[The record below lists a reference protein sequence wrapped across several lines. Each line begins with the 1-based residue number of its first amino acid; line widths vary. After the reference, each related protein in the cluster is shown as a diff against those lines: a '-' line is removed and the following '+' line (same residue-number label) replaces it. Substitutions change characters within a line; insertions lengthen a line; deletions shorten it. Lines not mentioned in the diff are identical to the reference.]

1 MKILTKVAHALQT
14 VFCHHAEEVNRETR
28 AVIRRRK
35 FTPASL
41 AESFILALLAKP
53 EANGEDIALMAA
65 ACGVNIS
72 PQAVEQRYSPRLCD
86 FFRVLLTKMVGMVIQ
101 TDEAIAEI
109 LERFTEVRLIDSS
122 SIQLPDC
129 MEEEFPAC
137 GGRGSGGRSVM
148 KLQTELD
155 LRGGQITCIQPEP
168 GKSPDQGTQR
178 QTVTLPQGSL
188 RIADLGYF
196 SISVLQT
203 IQLAKAYYLTRLQHS
218 IKIHVEQKKHSLV
231 EWLNRQQTQVV
242 DQMVELGSQHR
253 LSCRLIA
260 WRVPP
265 EIANRRRAKL
275 RAHAVNKTGR
285 QPSAASLAACD
296 WEFLVTNLTAEQL
309 TIKEAIVLYRS
320 RWQIELLFKRWKS
333 YCQIDRLD
341 GRTDIMTM
349 TRLWAR
355 LCGAVV
361 QHWLI
366 VTTGWS
372 PRLTLSFDKL
382 AKLIPSIVS
391 ELASNLKELAQ
402 LVTVLCKLK
411 TQAAIR
417 CKRTKRRKRPGTIEL
432 LRNPE
437 LLDYA
442 LT

>member
-1 MKILTKVAHALQT
+1 VTLS
-14 VFCHHAEEVNRETR
+14 R
-28 AVIRRRK
+28 
-35 FTPASL
+35 
-41 AESFILALLAKP
+41 SFILALLKNP
-53 EANGEDIALMAA
+53 EANGEEIALMAA
-65 ACGVNIS
+65 ACGVKVS
-72 PQAVEQRYSPRLCD
+72 PQAVEQRYSQRLCD
-86 FFRVLLTKMVGMVIQ
+86 FFRVLLGRLVGTVIQ
-101 TDEAIAEI
+101 SDEAFAEI
-109 LERFTEVRLIDSS
+109 LERFSEVRLIDSS

-137 GGRGSGGRSVM
+137 GGRGLGGRSVM

-155 LRGGQITCIQPEP
+155 LRRGQITCIQPEP
-168 GKSPDQGTQR
+168 GKSPDQGSQR
-178 QTVTLPQGSL
+178 QKVTLPQGSL

-196 SISVLQT
+196 SIPVLRE
-203 IQLAKAYYLTRLQHS
+203 IQFAKAYFLTRIQHVT
-218 IKIHVEQKKHSLV
+218 KIYVDAKECCLV
-231 EWLNRQQTQVV
+231 EWLNRQDTQVV
-242 DQMVELGSQHR
+242 DQMVELGRQHR

-275 RAHAVNKTGR
+275 RANTVDKTGR

-341 GRTDIMTM
+341 GRTDIVTM
-349 TRLWAR
+349 TRCWAR
-355 LCGAVV
+355 LCGAVI

-372 PRLTLSFDKL
+372 PMLNFSFDKL
-382 AKLIPSIVS
+382 AKLIPDILS
-391 ELASNLKELAQ
+391 ELASNLEDLDQIVA
-402 LVTVLCKLK
+402 VLSKLK
-411 TQAAIR
+411 TQAEIR
-417 CKRTKRRKRPGTIEL
+417 CRRTKRKKRPGTIEL

-437 LLDYA
+437 LLEYA
-442 LT
+442 LS

>member
-1 MKILTKVAHALQT
+1 MKILANVAQALQT
-14 VFCHHAEEVNRETR
+14 VFHDYAEEVNEEVK

-53 EANGEDIALMAA
+53 ESNGEDIALMAA
-65 ACGVNIS
+65 ACGVSVS
-72 PQAVEQRYSPRLCD
+72 PQAVEQRYSQRLCD
-86 FFRVLLTKMVGMVIQ
+86 FFRLLLTKMVGMVIQ
-101 TDEAIAEI
+101 TDEAVAEI

-168 GKSPDQGTQR
+168 GKSPDQGTER
-178 QTVTLPQGSL
+178 QKATLPQGSL

-196 SISVLQT
+196 SIPVLRM
-203 IQLAKAYYLTRLQHS
+203 IHLARAYFLTRIQHT
-218 IKIHVEQKKHSLV
+218 IKIRVEEKKHSLV
-231 EWLNRQQTQVV
+231 EWLNRQETQVV

-265 EIANRRRAKL
+265 EIANRRRAKQ
-275 RAHAVNKTGR
+275 RAHAINKTGR

-341 GRTDIMTM
+341 GRNDIMTM

-372 PRLTLSFDKL
+372 PMLTLSFDKL
-382 AKLIPSIVS
+382 AKLIPGIVS
-391 ELASNLKELAQ
+391 ELASNLTEIPQ
-402 LVTVLCKLK
+402 TVAVLFKLK
-411 TQAAIR
+411 KQATIR
-417 CKRTKRRKRPGTIEL
+417 CKRTKRKKRPGTIEL
-432 LRNPE
+432 LRDPE

>member
-1 MKILTKVAHALQT
+1 MKILAKVAHALQT
-14 VFCHHAEEVNRETR
+14 VFHDHTEEANREVR

-35 FTPASL
+35 FTPSSL
-41 AESFILALLAKP
+41 AKSFILSLLAKP
-53 EANGEDIALMAA
+53 GANGEDIALMAA
-65 ACGVNIS
+65 ACGVNVS
-72 PQAVEQRYSPRLCD
+72 PQAVEQRYSQSLCD
-86 FFRVLLTKMVGMVIQ
+86 FFRVLLSKMVGTVVQ
-101 TDEAIAEI
+101 ADEAVAEI
-109 LERFTEVRLIDSS
+109 LERFAEVRLLDSS

-137 GGRGSGGRSVM
+137 GGRGRGGRSVM

-155 LRGGQITCIQPEP
+155 LRCGQITCIQPEP
-168 GKSPDQGTQR
+168 GRSPDQGSQR
-178 QTVTLPQGSL
+178 QEVTLPQGSL

-196 SISVLQT
+196 SIPVLRE
-203 IQLAKAYYLTRLQHS
+203 IQLAKAYFLTRIQHI
-218 IKIHVEQKKHSLV
+218 IKIHVDAKEHSLV
-231 EWLNRQQTQVV
+231 EWLNRQEAQVV

-275 RAHAVNKTGR
+275 RANALNKTGR
-285 QPSAASLAACD
+285 QPSAASLAACE

-309 TIKEAIVLYRS
+309 TINEAIVLYRS

-349 TRLWAR
+349 TRFWAR

-372 PRLTLSFDKL
+372 PMLTLSFDKL
-382 AKLIPSIVS
+382 AKLIPGIVS
-391 ELASNLKELAQ
+391 ELASNLKDVAQ
-402 LVTVLCKLK
+402 ITTVLCKLK
-411 TQAAIR
+411 KQADIR
-417 CKRTKRRKRPGTIEL
+417 CRRTKRKKRPGTIEL

-437 LLDYA
+437 LLEYA